1 MYDGE
6 TTSTARGAGFGDVA
20 ETRGRCLVEG
30 EKFIGLLP
38 GFSKWKEV
46 EVIIKDEFM
55 YDGGFIGE

>member
-6 TTSTARGAGFGDVA
+6 TTSMARGAGFGDVA

-38 GFSKWKEV
+38 GFSK
-46 EVIIKDEFM
+46 
-55 YDGGFIGE
+55 